1 MAQTLLAAL
10 RPGRLLEGLAALGL
24 LAAWAAV
31 VVTVDTELA
40 ARTPPPAPAPQVA
53 TAGSG

>member
-40 ARTPPPAPAPQVA
+40 ARTPPPVPAPQVA